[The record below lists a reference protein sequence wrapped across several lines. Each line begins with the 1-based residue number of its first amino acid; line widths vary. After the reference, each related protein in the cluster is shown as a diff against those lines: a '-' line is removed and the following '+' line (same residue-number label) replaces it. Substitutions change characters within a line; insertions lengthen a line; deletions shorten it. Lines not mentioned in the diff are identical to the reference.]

1 MYGLPRNVRPKRR
14 ATLGF
19 VAFFLIS
26 TGGIFNA
33 SATTEEQTGFLSFI
47 EENDSLSNPFG
58 PHQDR
63 HYTQGLKISLF
74 GGDDFMTNTTASLN
88 RLIRA
93 WGFKPQAGDLG
104 WIMLGQNIYTP
115 SNILSRAPIP
125 TDRPYAGWLYTGAVY
140 QRRGELAPNLAVM
153 ENFEINLGVVGPFSL
168 AEPSQI
174 AVHHLFFGTNDIPKG
189 WRNQLDNEPGLELKY
204 ARLWRWSPTTATA
217 KYFDVIP
224 RVGGELGNVQIFAT
238 AGATMRLGYNLPQDF
253 GYQIIDSP
261 ATVNGGLTRH
271 APPFFGYLFGG
282 IDGRAVAHDITLD
295 GNSFNSSGP
304 SVDKNTLVG
313 DVSFGFALQFCS
325 HIEITYDHVI
335 RTEEFKHQF
344 HNDVFGSLALKA
356 KFGF

>member
-1 MYGLPRNVRPKRR
+1 MYRLPRALRPKRR
-14 ATLGF
+14 ASLSF
-19 VAFFLIS
+19 IAFFLIS
-26 TGGIFNA
+26 VGWLGPAFA
-33 SATTEEQTGFLSFI
+33 ATEDQTGFFSFI

-63 HYTQGLKISLF
+63 HYTQGLKAILF
-74 GGDDFMTNTTASLN
+74 GGDNYNPGMTNAVDRFLP
-88 RLIRA
+88 A
-93 WGFKPQAGDLG
+93 WGINPQAGDLG
-104 WIMLGQNIYTP
+104 WIILGQNIYTP
-115 SNILSRAPIP
+115 SNILSRMAIP

-174 AVHHLFFGTNDIPKG
+174 TVHHLFFGTNDIPKG

-204 ARLWRWSPTTATA
+204 ARLWRWSPTIASA
-217 KYFDVIP
+217 KYFDIIP
-224 RVGGELGNVQIFAT
+224 RIGGELGNVQIFAT

-253 GYQIIDSP
+253 GIQTINSP

-271 APPFFGYLFGG
+271 TPPFFAYAFGG
-282 IDGRAVAHDITLD
+282 VDGRAIAHDITLD

-325 HIEITYDHVI
+325 HIELTYEHII